1 MLKVLI
7 TGESGYIAKSIHFE
21 CKDKYD
27 ISTVGRKDFDLTNTN
42 EVKNYF
48 KNKYFDVIINTSVV
62 GGSRLEKD
70 HEHNTYKNILMFD
83 NLLENKDHFKKLI
96 NFGSGAEIYYPT
108 TPYGLSKKVI
118 NKIIQN
124 TEDFYNLRIFA
135 VFDHNEI
142 ETRFIKQCIKNCLN
156 NKPINIDQNRFFD
169 FFYMKDLIKIVDHY
183 IISENLDKTIECCYS
198 EKRTLSEIACYI
210 CNFFHKDTET
220 NILLKNKDF
229 GMNYIG
235 GRNSLNINYI
245 GLENGILD
253 TISLIR

>member
-7 TGESGYIAKSIHFE
+7 TGESGYIAKSIHSE
-21 CKDKYD
+21 CKNKYD
-27 ISTVGRKDFDLTNTN
+27 ISTVSRKDFDLTNTK
-42 EVKNYF
+42 EVKKYF

-108 TPYGLSKKVI
+108 TPYGLSKKII

-142 ETRFIKQCIKNCLN
+142 ETRFIKQCIKNCIN
-156 NKPINIDQNRFFD
+156 DKPIKIDQNRFFD
-169 FFYMKDLIKIVDHY
+169 FFYMKDLTKIVEHY
-183 IISENLDKTIECCYS
+183 IISEKLDKTIECCYS
-198 EKRTLSEIACYI
+198 KKRTLYEIASYVCSL
-210 CNFFHKDTET
+210 FDKDPET
-220 NILLKNKDF
+220 NIIINNTDF
-229 GMNYIG
+229 GMDYIG
-235 GRNSLNINYI
+235 NTYLLNMNYI
-245 GLENGILD
+245 GLENGILN
-253 TISLIR
+253 TISLI